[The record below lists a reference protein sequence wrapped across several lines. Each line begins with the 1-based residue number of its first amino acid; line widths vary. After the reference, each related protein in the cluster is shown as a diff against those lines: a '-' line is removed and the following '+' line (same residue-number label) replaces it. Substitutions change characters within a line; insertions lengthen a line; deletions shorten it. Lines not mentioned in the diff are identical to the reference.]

1 MGRVL
6 RIRRAF
12 RIRLASMRLPRH
24 FLTLTAFSV
33 GVLSTTA
40 SFAEGPDVAGAETL
54 FERGRQLMAEGNYKE
69 ACPKFAESQRLAPAA
84 GTALNLA
91 SCYEKQGKTA
101 SAWGMYREA
110 ISLSVA
116 SGQTVREQFARDRST
131 ELEPKLMK
139 LVVSVGSDDPN
150 LEIKRDG
157 TPVARAQWGTPIPI
171 DPGPHVIEASAP
183 KKIKWTKNIETNDP
197 GKTTTVTIP
206 GLQDAPPDAQPD
218 PVGGDRPKGDG
229 GGTLRVVG
237 FIGMG
242 VGAALLGAG
251 AFFGLSSQSNKEDIE
266 SAAGAGEAWNAGH
279 QSKFDD
285 GESQATLANVFF
297 ISGGVVLATGAVLT
311 VLGYSQKNDTGKAPQ
326 KGGPSF
332 AGASFGPRGGTFA
345 WTF

>member
-1 MGRVL
+1 MRFLSRNFLVFAAMTACAGTSAV
-6 RIRRAF
+6 
-12 RIRLASMRLPRH
+12 AS
-24 FLTLTAFSV
+24 AQ
-33 GVLSTTA
+33 
-40 SFAEGPDVAGAETL
+40 GPAVAGAETL
-54 FERGRQLMAEGNYKE
+54 FERGRQLMAEGNLKE

-91 SCYEKQGKTA
+91 TCYEKQGKTA

-116 SGQTVREQFARDRST
+116 SGQAVREQFARDRAA

-139 LVVSVGSDDPN
+139 LVVSVGSDEPN

-171 DPGPHVIEASAP
+171 DPGSHIIEAIAP
-183 KKIKWTKNIETNDP
+183 KKIKWTKNIETKDP

-206 GLQDAPPDAQPD
+206 GLQDAPPDAQPE
-218 PVGGDRPKGDG
+218 PVGGGGEKPKGDG

-242 VGAALLGAG
+242 VGVALLGTG
-251 AFFGLSSQSNKEDIE
+251 GFFALSSQSKKDDIE
-266 SAAGAGEAWNAGH
+266 SAAGAGEPWSADR
-279 QSKFDD
+279 QSTFED

-297 ISGGVVLATGAVLT
+297 ISGGVVLAAGAVLT
-311 VLGYSQKNDTGKAPQ
+311 VLGYSQKNDTGKAPM

-332 AGASFGPRGGTFA
+332 AGASIGPRGGGLA

>member
-1 MGRVL
+1 MRPHRKSLLVL
-6 RIRRAF
+6 AAITVGSITA
-12 RIRLASMRLPRH
+12 
-24 FLTLTAFSV
+24 TTAF
-33 GVLSTTA
+33 A
-40 SFAEGPDVAGAETL
+40 QGPDVAGAETL

-116 SGQTVREQFARDRST
+116 SSQAVREQFARDRAN

-139 LVVSVGSDDPN
+139 VVISVGSDEPQ

-171 DPGPHVIEASAP
+171 DPGPHVIEATAP
-183 KKIKWTKNIETNDP
+183 KKIKWTKNIETNAP
-197 GKTTTVTIP
+197 GATTTVTVP
-206 GLQDAPPDAQPD
+206 GLQDAPADAQPD
-218 PVGGDRPKGDG
+218 PSAGGEKPKGDG

-251 AFFGLSSQSNKEDIE
+251 GFFALSSQSKKDDIE
-266 SAAGAGEAWNAGH
+266 SAAGAGEAWSAER
-279 QSKFDD
+279 QTTFED

-326 KGGPSF
+326 KGGPAF
-332 AGASFGPRGGTFA
+332 AGARVGPRGGAFA